1 MASIKKLL
9 QRAPRMRNTLPQNV
23 TRGNGVRNPQKASA
37 YVGKGVLK
45 NGDTVTSIKGSI
57 SPVPNGPLIKR
68 KGIVRGVSVKGS
80 TLKTGGKVKVMA
92 GGEKHVVYKAAK
104 NTTKGTKG
112 DIIVN
117 HPTKDKGKWDTINLT
132 RKGKAKTVKQ
142 GVAATKKWHRDNP
155 DYNYKGMK
163 KSKAGALVPKR
174 SSVSRRLGSAKTS
187 IGNMRFTKKKK

>member
-9 QRAPRMRNTLPQNV
+9 KSAPRMRNTLPQNI

-37 YVGKGVLK
+37 YVGRGVLK

-80 TLKTGGKVKVMA
+80 TLKTGGKVKVTA

-104 NTTKGTKG
+104 NTTKSTKG

-142 GVAATKKWHRDNP
+142 GVAATKKWHKDNP
-155 DYNYKGMK
+155 NYKYKG
-163 KSKAGALVPKR
+163 
-174 SSVSRRLGSAKTS
+174 
-187 IGNMRFTKKKK
+187 KKK

>member
-45 NGDTVTSIKGSI
+45 NGDTITSVKGSI

-80 TLKTGGKVKVMA
+80 TLKTGGKVRVTA

-104 NTTKGTKG
+104 NTTKSTKG

-142 GVAATKKWHRDNP
+142 GVAATKKGHRDNP
-155 DYNYKGMK
+155 NYKYKG
-163 KSKAGALVPKR
+163 
-174 SSVSRRLGSAKTS
+174 
-187 IGNMRFTKKKK
+187 KKK